1 MTDGLVERFHGTLA
15 QSLFMY
21 VSANQ
26 KDWDVYIPMV
36 LFAYR
41 TSPSAT
47 TGESPFYLLYGREPR
62 LPIDVS
68 LIPREELSQDVS
80 THRARLVERL
90 EDLQKLVKER
100 TERAQQRMKELY
112 DRTAKEV
119 NFEVGQK
126 V

>member
-1 MTDGLVERFHGTLA
+1 MTDGLVERFQGTLA
-15 QSLFMY
+15 QSLSMY

-26 KDWDVYIPMV
+26 KDWDVYNPMV
-36 LFAYR
+36 LFVYR

-47 TGESPFYLLYGREPR
+47 TGESPFYLLCGREPR

-100 TERAQQRMKELY
+100 TEIAQQRMKELY
-112 DRTAKEV
+112 DRR
-119 NFEVGQK
+119 G
-126 V
+126 